1 MKSILRTALFLFFN
15 LLVSLHS
22 HASTSDLLRWAAD
35 ANSGAPF
42 VFRDAEN
49 PDRIIGL
56 DVDVINLVAAK
67 LNMRAEFVQNN
78 WDGLIPGLLAGN
90 YDVVINGLE
99 IMDDRKQTI
108 AFSNPYYITS
118 EQLVVHST
126 NNQIHTI
133 QDLRGKRVA
142 TLPSSLAYRI
152 LEKIGGVD
160 IKIYDEE
167 LNAYHDLEDN
177 QRIDA
182 VLLDASIA
190 QYYAK
195 PNPKLKYVDITFEDM
210 FYGIGLRKNDLI
222 LREKINSALQE
233 LIRDGELK
241 HVLEKWGLWNK
252 ATAEAWHLESTS
264 TIPPTAYEDYL
275 RSFAPKP
282 PFLERLKQ
290 YVHLL
295 PLLLKGA
302 VATLEIS
309 VLAII
314 LAVVLGFFIALTRI
328 YAPKPISWMAA
339 TYVELV
345 RGTPLLIQLYLIF
358 YGLPH
363 IGIRLPPLTAAIVGL
378 GLNYAANEAENY
390 RAGISSLP
398 TSQIDAA
405 YALGLSWFQT
415 LRYVIL
421 PQAIRIVIPP
431 VTNDFIALIK
441 DSSLV
446 SVITLVEL
454 TTVYNQLASTY
465 FDYLG
470 IGILAALMYFLV
482 GLPFARLSL
491 FLEERLSL
499 SKKERAVS
507 PSKKTI
513 TDYSVNTT
521 TTHKNPLSTRAGI

>member
-1 MKSILRTALFLFFN
+1 MNHPLRSLLFFFLN
-15 LLVSLHS
+15 LLVPLHS
-22 HASTSDLLRWAAD
+22 YASTPELLRWAAD

-67 LNMRAEFVQNN
+67 LNMHAEFVQNS

-90 YDVVINGLE
+90 YDAVINGLE
-99 IMDDRKQTI
+99 IMDERKQTI

-118 EQLVVHST
+118 EQLVVHAS
-126 NNQIHTI
+126 NGSI
-133 QDLRGKRVA
+133 QTAEDLRGKRVG

-152 LEKIGGVD
+152 LERIGGVD

-167 LNAYHDLEDN
+167 LNAYHDLEGR
-177 QRIDA
+177 QRLDA
-182 VLLDASIA
+182 VLLDSAIA

-195 PNPKLKYVDITFEDM
+195 PNPSLKYVDIPFDEM
-210 FYGIGLRKNDLI
+210 LYGIGLRKDDTV
-222 LREKINSALQE
+222 LRKKINQALEE

-241 HVLEKWGLWNK
+241 RVLEKWALWND
-252 ATAEAWHLESTS
+252 ATADAWHLERTS
-264 TIPPTAYEDYL
+264 SYPPTAYEDYL

-282 PFLERLKQ
+282 PLSERLKQ
-290 YVHLL
+290 YLHFL

-302 VATLEIS
+302 VATLQIS

-328 YAPKPISWMAA
+328 YAPRPISWIAA
-339 TYVELV
+339 TYVELI

-363 IGIRLPPLTAAIVGL
+363 IGIRLHPLTAAILGL

-390 RAGISSLP
+390 RAGIASLP

-421 PQAIRIVIPP
+421 PQAIRVVIPP

-470 IGILAALMYFLV
+470 IGLLAALMYFLV

-491 FLEERLSL
+491 FLEARLSL
-499 SKKERAVS
+499 SKKERAMS
-507 PSKKTI
+507 PSKKRI
-513 TDYSVNTT
+513 VDYSAAAQQHT
-521 TTHKNPLSTRAGI
+521 LSSRAGGTI